1 MKKLLILLFL
11 FAPFI
16 SNAQRTMFGSNNNYV
31 VPPPPPFQ
39 APPITTGEITTGL
52 LLYLNAGNTSSYSGN
67 GNTWYD
73 LSGNNNHGTLKAN
86 GSGASPIF
94 GNGSFAFNGSS
105 SYVSIESSVIPNT
118 GSFTVSSWAKMPPG
132 AFIEMINTRNP
143 ANRSIGFL
151 LTSTGS
157 VIRAQIINPTE
168 NHYQIQGT
176 HSTIQ
181 DDTWHLITITFNEST
196 STMTGFVDN
205 YLVQSHSIAPGSLVG
220 QGYFS
225 IGWDYAW
232 NAGGLE
238 FYRGSVATV
247 SVYNYALSTSDVTTN
262 FNAVKSRF
270 GL

>member
-1 MKKLLILLFL
+1 MKKILIILFFL
-11 FAPFI
+11 PTI
-16 SNAQRTMFGSNNNYV
+16 YSNAQQAFFKGNNNYV

-39 APPITTGEITTGL
+39 APPIITGEVTNGL
-52 LLYLNAGNTSSYSGN
+52 LLYLNAGNNVSYSGN

-73 LSGNNNHGTLKAN
+73 LSGNNNHGTLRAN
-86 GSGASPIF
+86 NSGSLPLF
-94 GNGSFAFNGSS
+94 QNDSFSFNGSS

-118 GSFTVSSWAKMPPG
+118 GSFTVSTWAKMPPN

-151 LTSTGS
+151 LTSANNN
-157 VIRAQIINPTE
+157 IRAQIINPNE
-168 NHYQIQGT
+168 NHYRIEGT

-181 DDTWHLITITFNEST
+181 DNTWHLITITFNEST

-205 YLVQSHSIAPGSLVG
+205 YLVQSHNIVPGSLVG

-238 FYRGSVATV
+238 FYTGSVATV
-247 SVYNYALSTSDVTTN
+247 SVYNYALSSNEVSTN
-262 FNAVKSRF
+262 FNAVKTRF

>member
-1 MKKLLILLFL
+1 MKKILIILCLLPTLL
-11 FAPFI
+11 
-16 SNAQRTMFGSNNNYV
+16 SNAQVGFFKGNNNYV

-39 APPITTGEITTGL
+39 APPITTGEVTNGL
-52 LLYLNAGNTSSYSGN
+52 LLYLNAGNSVSYSGN

-73 LSGNNNHGTLKAN
+73 LSGNNNHGTLRAN
-86 GSGASPIF
+86 NSGSLPVFQNS
-94 GNGSFAFNGSS
+94 SFSFNGSS

-118 GSFTVSSWAKMPPG
+118 GSFTVSTWAKMPPN

-151 LTSTGS
+151 LTSANNN
-157 VIRAQIINPTE
+157 IRAQIINPNE
-168 NHYQIQGT
+168 NHYRIEGT

-181 DDTWHLITITFNEST
+181 DNTWHLITITFNEST

-205 YLVQSHSIAPGSLVG
+205 YLVQSHNIVPGSLVG

-238 FYRGSVATV
+238 FYLGNVAAV
-247 SVYNYALSTSDVTTN
+247 SVYNYALSSNEVSTN
-262 FNAVKSRF
+262 FNAVKTSF

>member
-1 MKKLLILLFL
+1 
-11 FAPFI
+11 
-16 SNAQRTMFGSNNNYV
+16 
-31 VPPPPPFQ
+31 
-39 APPITTGEITTGL
+39 
-52 LLYLNAGNTSSYSGN
+52 
-67 GNTWYD
+67 
-73 LSGNNNHGTLKAN
+73 
-86 GSGASPIF
+86 
-94 GNGSFAFNGSS
+94 
-105 SYVSIESSVIPNT
+105 
-118 GSFTVSSWAKMPPG
+118 MPPG

-232 NAGGLE
+232 NGQP
-238 FYRGSVATV
+238 FYLGSVATV
-247 SVYNYALSTSDVTTN
+247 SVYNYALSIGEVTTN
-262 FNAVKSRF
+262 FEAVKSRF

>member
-1 MKKLLILLFL
+1 MKKILIILFFL
-11 FAPFI
+11 PTI
-16 SNAQRTMFGSNNNYV
+16 YSNAQQAFFKGNNNYV

-39 APPITTGEITTGL
+39 APPIITGEVTNGL
-52 LLYLNAGNTSSYSGN
+52 LLYLNAGNNVSYSGN

-73 LSGNNNHGTLKAN
+73 LSGNNNHGTLRAN
-86 GSGASPIF
+86 NSGSLPLF
-94 GNGSFAFNGSS
+94 QNDSFSFNGSS

-118 GSFTVSSWAKMPPG
+118 GSFTVSTWAKMPPN

-151 LTSTGS
+151 LTSANNN
-157 VIRAQIINPTE
+157 IRAQIINPNE
-168 NHYQIQGT
+168 NHYRIEGT

-181 DDTWHLITITFNEST
+181 DNTWHLITITFNEST

-205 YLVQSHSIAPGSLVG
+205 YLVQSHNIVPGSLVG

-238 FYRGSVATV
+238 FYTGSVATV
-247 SVYNYALSTSDVTTN
+247 SVYNYALSSNEVSTN
-262 FNAVKSRF
+262 FNAVT
-270 GL
+270 